1 MTFWLRK
8 KWLHKKA
15 MINFKIY
22 DITDN
27 YNISRRESNQAIKFG
42 QLIKDGVNFSS
53 KFMWKKKRGMEIS
66 FRPLFVFLKKLYIRW
81 KQVVC
86 TLVLIYF
93 GRPRLGHTIKTNF
106 ILQTVDPEIC
116 SILILYKGVWDQLL
130 FHILCMILQE
140 NISHVIFY

>member
-66 FRPLFVFLKKLYIRW
+66 FRPFFVFLKKLYIR
-81 KQVVC
+81 
-86 TLVLIYF
+86 
-93 GRPRLGHTIKTNF
+93 
-106 ILQTVDPEIC
+106 
-116 SILILYKGVWDQLL
+116 
-130 FHILCMILQE
+130 
-140 NISHVIFY
+140 